1 MSTGG
6 STADVVV
13 VGGGVIGASTAFHLA
28 QRGAGKIV
36 VCERR
41 WVAAGASG
49 KSGALVRT
57 HYTNEPEARLAQ
69 SSVAY
74 FQNWAEHVGRGDCG
88 FLNNGL
94 LRFVTAENVDN
105 LAANV
110 EMLER
115 VGVDTR
121 VIGPREVRELAPG
134 WQTDDVVA
142 AAYEPRSGCADPVAT
157 TYGFL
162 DGATERGAEVR
173 AGVEV
178 TGITV
183 QGGRAVGV
191 QTTDGPI
198 LAGTV
203 MIAGGAWGIPL
214 LRSVGIDV
222 PLQPVRIQVAIF
234 KRPPVLG
241 GVHPICIDGINE
253 LWMRP
258 EGPNWGST
266 LIGYGNRQA
275 LDDPDTLDEGVD
287 GDYVPAARERLA
299 QRVPG
304 MERAPMRGG
313 WAGAITATIDGKPII
328 DRHPEI
334 DGLYFFAGD
343 NGSSF
348 KTSPAIGRVFA
359 EWIVDGAP
367 SLLDPRPFRLS
378 RFAEGDLLFG
388 PNEYGDRDYDS
399 SHARRV
405 MAG

>member
-1 MSTGG
+1 MPY
-6 STADVVV
+6 
-13 VGGGVIGASTAFHLA
+13 FHA
-28 QRGAGKIV
+28 WD
-36 VCERR
+36 E
-41 WVAAGASG
+41 
-49 KSGALVRT
+49 
-57 HYTNEPEARLAQ
+57 Y
-69 SSVAY
+69 
-74 FQNWAEHVGRGDCG
+74 VGRGDCG

-94 LRFVTAENVDN
+94 LRFVTPDN
-105 LAANV
+105 AANLEANV

-121 VIGPREVRELAPG
+121 VIGPAEVREIAPG
-134 WQTDDVVA
+134 FQTDDVVA
-142 AAYEPRSGCADPVAT
+142 AAYEPRSGCADPSGT
-157 TYGFL
+157 THGFL
-162 DGATERGAEVR
+162 DRAKDSGAEVR
-173 AGVEV
+173 TGVEV
-178 TGITV
+178 TGIDV

-198 LAGTV
+198 SAGTV

-214 LRSVGIDV
+214 LRGVGIDV
-222 PLQPVRIQVAIF
+222 PLQPVRIQVAVF
-234 KRPPVLG
+234 KRPPALG
-241 GVHPICIDGINE
+241 ALHPICIDGINE

-275 LDDPDTLDEGVD
+275 IDDPDTLDEGVD

-299 QRVPG
+299 RRMPG
-304 MERAPMRGG
+304 MEQSTMRGG
-313 WAGAITATIDGKPII
+313 WAGVITATIDGKPII

-348 KTSPAIGRVFA
+348 KTAPAIGRVFS

-367 SLLDPRPFRLS
+367 ALLDTRPFRLS